1 MPTATKLPRSQ
12 VMATL
17 RAPSRSMSGPP
28 STLHSTSGNI
38 SAKATRPVWVAEPV
52 VVSTNHGI
60 ATIEIRVP
68 VREIASAVSQ
78 P

>member
-1 MPTATKLPRSQ
+1 
-12 VMATL
+12 
-17 RAPSRSMSGPP
+17 MSGPP

-68 VREIASAVSQ
+68 VREMASAVSQ

>member
-1 MPTATKLPRSQ
+1 
-12 VMATL
+12 MATR

-38 SAKATRPVWVAEPV
+38 SAKATSPVWVGDPV
-52 VVSTNHGI
+52 VVSTNQGI

-68 VREIASAVSQ
+68 VREMASALSQ